1 MSILQEEF
9 FFYLN
14 EFYKTNTSSVES
26 FFKVYKNITEV
37 CDINEGVVSKL
48 QINEKLF
55 EYFKYGNDGM
65 GMVDSIRTV
74 LNRFANET
82 NNNVELQ
89 LLSIF
94 LSVTIPSNSDS
105 G

>member
-1 MSILQEEF
+1 
-9 FFYLN
+9 
-14 EFYKTNTSSVES
+14 
-26 FFKVYKNITEV
+26 
-37 CDINEGVVSKL
+37 
-48 QINEKLF
+48 
-55 EYFKYGNDGM
+55 M